1 MSDRGST
8 RARRPLQIT
17 LGVIAC
23 IPFASGLVS
32 ILRGP
37 SALPGDV
44 GDVSPSLDNE
54 FRFLNAV
61 WLAVAPVVWL
71 SLPGIEKKNV
81 ALRFVLATAFI
92 GGVARLIS
100 WRKTGRPH
108 PVFVAATGLE
118 LVGMPVLAMWQRSV
132 AAAHR

>member
-1 MSDRGST
+1 MSDTHST
-8 RARRPLQIT
+8 RGRRPLQIT
-17 LGVIAC
+17 LGLIGC
-23 IPFASGLVS
+23 IPFVSGLVS
-32 ILRGP
+32 ILVGP

-44 GDVSPSLDNE
+44 GRVSPNVDNE
-54 FRFLNAV
+54 FRFLNVV
-61 WLAVAPVVWL
+61 WIAVAPIVWL

-81 ALRFVLATAFI
+81 ALRFVLATAFL

-118 LVGMPVLAMWQRSV
+118 LVGMPALAIWQRAV
-132 AAAHR
+132 AAAHE

>member
-1 MSDRGST
+1 MSDTRST

-17 LGVIAC
+17 LGLIAC

-32 ILRGP
+32 MLKGP
-37 SALPGDV
+37 SALPGGVDDV
-44 GDVSPSLDNE
+44 PPNLDNE

-61 WLAVAPVVWL
+61 WFAVAPIVWM
-71 SLPGIEKKNV
+71 SLPRIEKRNA
-81 ALRFVLATAFI
+81 ALHFVLATAFL
-92 GGVARLIS
+92 GGLARLLS
-100 WRKTGRPH
+100 WHKVGRPH

-118 LVGMPVLAMWQRSV
+118 LVGMPALALWQRSV